1 MGMKISM
8 EGGKNTGLIK
18 LDQISGHIVES
29 DATQEMTMLMSV
41 PEAMKAMLPGE
52 TKISI
57 QMSQKIRLK
66 EVTDADNSAK

>member
-1 MGMKISM
+1 
-8 EGGKNTGLIK
+8 
-18 LDQISGHIVES
+18 VES